1 MMTTTAP
8 ANSSRPFPCA
18 TSTSVRANPN
28 VCRSVGGRCEI
39 RNAAY
44 ATESTTTSVAMCAAS
59 ASNASDPNA
68 KPPTTSTARKTA
80 FATRANPRA
89 RPRACPNVSIHE
101 FYVREQLRMPRT
113 EAFRAR
119 RLPGEQVL
127 DVASQL
133 LLGGRPTVPAAAT
146 IDGRQ
151 LDRRSFVGGLVDRE
165 AELQGPGR
173 GLGVEIRCL
182 RREQS
187 V

>member
-44 ATESTTTSVAMCAAS
+44 ATDSATTSVAMCTAS

-68 KPPTTSTARKTA
+68 KPPATSTARKTA

-101 FYVREQLRMPRT
+101 FYVRKQLRMSRT
-113 EAFRAR
+113 EAFRAC

-127 DVASQL
+127 DIPSHL
-133 LLGGRPTVPAAAT
+133 LLGGRPTVRADVTVDA
-146 IDGRQ
+146 RQ
-151 LDRRSFVGGLVDRE
+151 LDRPSLVRSLIDRE
-165 AELQGPGR
+165 
-173 GLGVEIRCL
+173 
-182 RREQS
+182 
-187 V
+187 